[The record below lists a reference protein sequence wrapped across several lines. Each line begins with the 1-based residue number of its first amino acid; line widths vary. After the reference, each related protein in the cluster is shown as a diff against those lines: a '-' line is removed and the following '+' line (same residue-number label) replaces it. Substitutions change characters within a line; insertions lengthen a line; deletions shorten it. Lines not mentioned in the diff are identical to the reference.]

1 MREHHNKPRFPY
13 KVMLYPD
20 WSDLHSKRG
29 EAESPMNSNYFQ
41 TQIDF
46 YSLKLLE
53 IRRPNNRIFSN
64 NFIEFTCSEKDLK
77 VDSNI

>member
-53 IRRPNNRIFSN
+53 NSTSAFSPITSLN
-64 NFIEFTCSEKDLK
+64 LLALK
-77 VDSNI
+77 KI